1 MLPSGSSWFFTC
13 FSVYLPIFYDLL
25 PVSPKITVDF
35 PVLILETT
43 FVRGSSQYRFLE
55 AACSGTP
62 KSFMATALAPV
73 DSREVV
79 RCDHCHLVQFR
90 TNNNLC
96 RKCRTSLDEDEPEP
110 ILEIQV
116 PVDVPPDRNHPN
128 LQVAASIRMLRQ
140 KSGLSQRQL
149 ALRMQVPRTY
159 VSKIENEK
167 AMPTLS
173 SLERLARALEVSM
186 ADLLKGSSR
195 SLEDDISDLMHDD
208 FIAEVV
214 QYLGKLDSMQR
225 SSLMA
230 QVRDLSIR
238 PRRSA

>member
-1 MLPSGSSWFFTC
+1 MVFYRFLRLLP
-13 FSVYLPIFYDLL
+13 VFYDLFL
-25 PVSPKITVDF
+25 VLPKITVDF
-35 PVLILETT
+35 PEFILETT

-90 TNNNLC
+90 TTNNLC

-116 PVDVPPDRNHPN
+116 PVDAPPDSHHPN

-173 SLERLARALEVSM
+173 SLERLANALEVSM
-186 ADLLKGSSR
+186 ADLLKGSNR

>member
-1 MLPSGSSWFFTC
+1 
-13 FSVYLPIFYDLL
+13 
-25 PVSPKITVDF
+25 
-35 PVLILETT
+35 
-43 FVRGSSQYRFLE
+43 
-55 AACSGTP
+55 
-62 KSFMATALAPV
+62 MATALAPV

-90 TNNNLC
+90 TTNNLC

-110 ILEIQV
+110 ILATPAPAET
-116 PVDVPPDRNHPN
+116 PANGNHSQ
-128 LQVAASIRMLRQ
+128 LQVAAAIRMLRQ

-173 SLERLARALEVSM
+173 SLQRLATALEVTM
-186 ADLLKGSSR
+186 GDLLKGSSR
-195 SLEDDISDLMHDD
+195 TLQDEIADLMHDE
-208 FIAEVV
+208 FIAEVIE
-214 QYLGKLDSMQR
+214 YLDKLDAMQR
-225 SSLMA
+225 STLLA